1 MKVKI
6 KMHVRG
12 GMHRGMHSGKQW
24 KTVENSGKQGK
35 TVEKGALNGYEMAL
49 EWILGVNLGPPPQ
62 QIPRGFPEGPQGGP
76 P

>member
-1 MKVKI
+1 
-6 KMHVRG
+6 
-12 GMHRGMHSGKQW
+12 MHRGMHSGKQW